1 MKTARARLRVSA
13 GLGAACLAL
22 LLSATAASA
31 ATTVY
36 PSGGSGFNTNPEGWS
51 PGVTSCQPATVLC
64 TPEAAYETS
73 VGNPPGSIAA
83 KTTTTVNL
91 LDLFKATAVWNSPQ
105 FRVPVGAV
113 TGASIHL
120 DRAFDPGGLIAV
132 APKATY
138 TVKLSDLTAGTSSV
152 PLTEELT
159 KEDGTFATRSGPAA
173 VVSGHTYQMAIEAT
187 TAQSTAALSATSGT
201 AAARF
206 DNVGLQI
213 QTAGSGGGGGGGGG
227 GGSGS
232 LTDKQLATLIQS
244 SLIGPATLKGKRLFV
259 KAKCPAKIGRACR
272 ISVQG
277 LLKKRKPA
285 TSTRTAK
292 VGKGKTKRFVLQVK
306 PKARKKLATRKRL
319 LFKET
324 VRAGSAKATVYKSLK
339 LIRRG

>member
-1 MKTARARLRVSA
+1 
-13 GLGAACLAL
+13 LAL

-51 PGVTSCQPATVLC
+51 PGATSCQPATVLC

-91 LDLFKATAVWNSPQ
+91 LDLFKGTEVWNSPQ
-105 FRVPVGAV
+105 FTVPVGAV

-120 DRAFDPGGLIAV
+120 DRAFDPGGLVAV
-132 APKATY
+132 APKAIY
-138 TVKLSDLTAGTSSV
+138 TVKLSDVTAGTSSV

-159 KEDGTFATRSGPAA
+159 KEDGTFATRSGPAS
-173 VVSGHTYQMAIEAT
+173 VVSGHTYQMAIETT
-187 TAQSTAALSATSGT
+187 TAQSTAALSIFSGT

-213 QTAGSGGGGGGGGG
+213 QTAGGDGGGV
-227 GGSGS
+227 GSGS
-232 LTDKQLATLIQS
+232 LTDKQLAALIQS
-244 SLIGPATLKGKRLFV
+244 SLIGPATLKGKKLFV
-259 KAKCPAKIGRACR
+259 KAKCPAKVGSACR

-277 LLKKRKPA
+277 LLKKGKPA
-285 TSTRTAK
+285 TTTRTAK

-324 VRAGSAKATVYKSLK
+324 VRAGGAKATVYKSLK
-339 LIRRG
+339 LIKRG

>member
-1 MKTARARLRVSA
+1 
-13 GLGAACLAL
+13 LAL

-51 PGVTSCQPATVLC
+51 PGATSCQPATVLC

-91 LDLFKATAVWNSPQ
+91 LDLFKGTEVWNSPQ
-105 FRVPVGAV
+105 FTVPVGAV
-113 TGASIHL
+113 TGASVHL
-120 DRAFDPGGLIAV
+120 DRAFDPGGLVAV

-159 KEDGTFATRSGPAA
+159 KEDGTFATRSGQAS
-173 VVSGHTYQMAIEAT
+173 VVSGHTYQMAIETT
-187 TAQSTAALSATSGT
+187 TAQSTAALSVFSGT

-213 QTAGSGGGGGGGGG
+213 QTAGGAGGGAGN
-227 GGSGS
+227 GS
-232 LTDKQLATLIQS
+232 LTDKQLAALIQS
-244 SLIGPATLKGKRLFV
+244 SLIGPATLKGKKLSV
-259 KAKCPAKIGRACR
+259 KAKCPAKVGSACR

-277 LLKKRKPA
+277 LLKKGKPA
-285 TSTRTAK
+285 TTTRTAK

-324 VRAGSAKATVYKSLK
+324 VRAGGAKATVYKSLK
-339 LIRRG
+339 LIKRG